1 MQRTNSIYTPLVDT
15 SQGKKR
21 SSSLLKAI
29 NLFCN
34 GSKPIGDIAFALG
47 FYDLSSFTVQ
57 FKKTMSMTPLQHRK
71 TIPMSEVWIGH

>member
-1 MQRTNSIYTPLVDT
+1 MQQPISIYTPMIDT

-34 GSKPIGDIAFALG
+34 GSKPIGEVALALG
-47 FYDLSSFTVQ
+47 F
-57 FKKTMSMTPLQHRK
+57 
-71 TIPMSEVWIGH
+71 